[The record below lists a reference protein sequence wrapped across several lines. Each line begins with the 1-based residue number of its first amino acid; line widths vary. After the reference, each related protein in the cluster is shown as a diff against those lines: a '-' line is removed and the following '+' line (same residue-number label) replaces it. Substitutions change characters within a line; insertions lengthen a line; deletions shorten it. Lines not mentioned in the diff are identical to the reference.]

1 RMRIKVA
8 AVIREAVASDAE
20 RLDRTL
26 IALHQI
32 MDIDLAIMLET
43 YREDLEAKNRTAERL
58 ATIGQFAAGI
68 GHELRNPL
76 GVVET
81 SVFLL
86 RQNLQQQAAGR
97 ALDPKVDKHL
107 NKNMAEEKR
116 ATTTITDLLEL
127 ARNRP
132 LRRRPTSLKT
142 MLDGAVAAANLPV
155 G

>member
-43 YREDLEAKNRTAERL
+43 YREDLEAKNRASERL

-76 GVVET
+76 GVIE
-81 SVFLL
+81 SSLFLL
-86 RQNLQQQAAGR
+86 RRHMGPDVAAIPGVAKHVDRISGEIAR
-97 ALDPKVDKHL
+97 A
-107 NKNMAEEKR
+107 NK
-116 ATTTITDLLEL
+116 TIEDLLSL
-127 ARNRP
+127 ARSRP
-132 LRRRPTSLKT
+132 PRRRRTEVRRLV
-142 MLDGAVAAANLPV
+142 DAAIHA
-155 G
+155 